1 AKSSTL
7 PHDSVP
13 RVTSP
18 AAEEGTQEVEIKR
31 LKERVKILE
40 DRGGVIRD
48 RSRDDAP
55 IKGRRIDEEEVATKR
70 VSNDTK
76 EVRLDEG
83 DVAAQ
88 RASDDIEEMATIL
101 TTMDAATVLASR
113 TAEVPTGSGSIPT
126 AGPPAGP
133 PAAEVSTGSDVV
145 PNANPVFATATV
157 IDAQIARELKEQLE
171 REDQKIGEQI
181 ARDAEIARIHAEEE
195 LQKGKFNSGCK
206 QMEDFIP
213 MVSKEE
219 AERIKR
225 KDINLEQESAKK
237 QTSSEEIT

>member
-1 AKSSTL
+1 
-7 PHDSVP
+7 
-13 RVTSP
+13 
-18 AAEEGTQEVEIKR
+18 
-31 LKERVKILE
+31 
-40 DRGGVIRD
+40 
-48 RSRDDAP
+48 
-55 IKGRRIDEEEVATKR
+55 GRRIDEEEVATKR

-83 DVAAQ
+83 EVAAQ
-88 RASDDIEEMATIL
+88 RASDDIEEMVTIL

-126 AGPPAGP
+126 AGP

-195 LQKGKFNSGCK
+195 LQKLPMERRIELISNLVKYQDNYTKVKDFKGMTFEEVEGKFNSGCK

-213 MVSKEE
+213 MGSKEE